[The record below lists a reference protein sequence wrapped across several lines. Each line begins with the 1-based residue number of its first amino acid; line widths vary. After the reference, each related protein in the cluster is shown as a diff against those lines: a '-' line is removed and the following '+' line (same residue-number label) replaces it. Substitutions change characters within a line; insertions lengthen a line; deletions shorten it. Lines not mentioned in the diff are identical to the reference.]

1 MVILD
6 GKKRAQVV
14 LQTLKQAVEKTDA
27 LGKKPK
33 LVVIT
38 VGEDPASKVYVGQ
51 KQKQALA
58 IGFDFEW
65 MTLPETTTQE
75 TLDQTIIAC
84 NENPLVSGLIV
95 QLPLPKHLNEA
106 HTMQLIAAEKDVDG
120 FHPLTIGHVVA
131 NRSEL
136 YPCTPRGIV
145 DLLASENIDVVGKN
159 VTIIGRS
166 QIVGMPLAIMLI
178 NAGATVTV
186 CHSRTTDLS
195 EHTRRA
201 DILIVAVGRLHLV
214 KAEDVKPG
222 AVVVDVGINRRP
234 DGKLAGDVDF
244 EGVAPIASYITPVPG
259 GVGPMTVA
267 MLMYQTFICF
277 CQQHQ
282 LRVEDYLERVEHE

>member
-178 NAGATVTV
+178 NVGATVTV
-186 CHSRTTDLS
+186 CHSRTSDLS

-201 DILIVAVGRLHLV
+201 DILIVAVGRLHLI

-244 EGVAPIASYITPVPG
+244 EAVAPIASYITPVPG

-277 CQQHQ
+277 CQQHHLQ
-282 LRVEDYLERVEHE
+282 VEDYLERVEHE